1 MFRISQVFFCLL
13 LSASGA
19 MAAGCDLKDYKA
31 SDGLTA
37 AAGND
42 GATLTWQGA
51 AGAQLRAS
59 FAVKGGKPVITE
71 LAVQEQG
78 GSWTT
83 LAQNVTPD
91 FQVTSGKR
99 RLSTAQLNQMKQFH
113 DDTPSEIERRQWNA
127 FWDDP
132 LVVPGGGNNSAYLP
146 RKPEEIRRDTVAFH
160 TMACHVESKGA
171 RESVSFD
178 GLTLGIFAG
187 GLKFTVYKGSNLL
200 RQEAIAK
207 TDARDVAFIYKA
219 GIKGLAI
226 NDASKLV
233 WRDTARQ
240 WQHYSFGGAAN
251 QDLVGLRARNRLEI
265 LDTGA
270 GSLAVL
276 PPPHKFFF
284 ARESEVNLG
293 FVYYRKDDTGSI
305 SLGAMQPE
313 RSEGY
318 HPWGKTDA
326 EWDRRVKTSHGEWEN
341 FALYNAPPGTVQHMA
356 VYYYLSGKKPEA
368 AQQAVLAY
376 THDDVYKPV
385 PGFKVVTGHYHLD
398 FNEMLRDW
406 GSTDYQPQWVPV
418 FKGLGINIVYL
429 GDFHDDSHPNDPGPL
444 RFKEQKVYFDGS
456 QRVSDKDFL
465 VMPAE
470 EPNAF
475 LGGHWYLLTPK
486 PVYFSHAPERPAGQQ
501 FVENDPVYG
510 QVYHLGS
517 QADVLEMVNREHG
530 IIWTTHPRTKNSEEY
545 PDRYKDKDFFLSDRF
560 IGASWESLPTDL
572 SQPRLCEVRCFG
584 TGDDMSNWAPKP
596 KFLIAEGDTYAKWPD
611 DETYPELAVNYLKLD
626 KVPLFNESWAPVT
639 EGLRAGNF
647 FGTTGEVLFHNWGVE
662 GSGNKRTY
670 NAEVEYTFPLEFAE
684 LVWSDGKKVD
694 RKIIDLT
701 DTLPFGTHKFS
712 VPFDV
717 KGKKWVR
724 FAVWDSAGNG
734 AYVQPVSLK

>member
-1 MFRISQVFFCLL
+1 
-13 LSASGA
+13 
-19 MAAGCDLKDYKA
+19 MAAECDLKGYKP
-31 SDGLTA
+31 SEGLTA
-37 AAGND
+37 SAGAS

-59 FAVKGGKPVITE
+59 FAIKDGKPLVSE

-91 FQVTSGKR
+91 FQVTTGKR
-99 RLSTAQLNQMKQFH
+99 RLSTAQLNQMKEFH

-132 LVVPGGGNNSAYLP
+132 LVVPGGGTNSAYLP
-146 RKPEEIRRDTVAFH
+146 RKPEEIRRDTVAFR
-160 TMACHVESKGA
+160 TMACRVESKGA
-171 RESVSFD
+171 RESVTFD

-187 GLKFTVYKGSNLL
+187 DLKFTVYKGSNLL

-219 GIKGLAI
+219 GIKGLALT
-226 NDASKLV
+226 DASKLV

-240 WQHYSFGGAAN
+240 WQYYAFGGAPN
-251 QDLVGLRARNRLEI
+251 KDLVGVRARNRLEI

-293 FVYYRKDDTGSI
+293 FVYYRKDDAGSI

-318 HPWGKTDA
+318 HPWGATDA
-326 EWDRRVKTSHGEWEN
+326 EWNRRTRTSHGEWEN
-341 FALYNAPPGTVQHMA
+341 YALYNAPPGTVQHMA

-385 PGFKVVTGHYHLD
+385 PGFKVVSGHFHLD
-398 FNEMLRDW
+398 FNEMLRDQ
-406 GSTDYQPQWVPV
+406 GSLDYQPQWVPV
-418 FKGLGINIVYL
+418 FKGMGINIVYL

-444 RFKEQKVYFDGS
+444 RFAEQKAYFDGS

-486 PVYFSHAPERPAGQQ
+486 PVYFSHAPQRPAGQQ
-501 FVENDPVYG
+501 FIENDPVYG

-584 TGDDMSNWAPKP
+584 TGDDMSNWAPAP
-596 KFLIAEGDTYAKWPD
+596 KFLIAEGDTYSKWPD

-626 KVPLFNESWAPVT
+626 KVPLFGESWAPIT

-647 FGTTGEVLFHNWGVE
+647 FGTTGEVLFHNWGME

-670 NAEVEYTFPLEFAE
+670 TAEVEYTFPLEFAE
-684 LVWSDGKKVD
+684 LVWGDGKKVD

-701 DTLPFGTHKFS
+701 DTLPFGTHKIS
-712 VPFDV
+712 IPFDA

-724 FAVWDSAGNG
+724 LTVWDSAGNG
-734 AYVQPVSLK
+734 AYLQPVAVK